1 MNRILQGK
9 VGMTKRTAES
19 KELSLLES
27 VYQYVKFAGRLQEDC
42 IFQGGNN
49 SAHLPKKHNNFAVIN
64 LINLR
69 KIGTNEQV
77 YTDNSVIVTSTMQA
91 GVQVDMYGN
100 SLELARQN
108 IEPVHN
114 LFHDVIACDFFAPHG
129 FTPLYA
135 DDLQV
140 MLISDESKQ
149 YVPRILTTLYFNYKN
164 TVELPYQTFS
174 AVTPNIMNVDV
185 KFPPK

>member
-1 MNRILQGK
+1 
-9 VGMTKRTAES
+9 MTKRTAES

-49 SAHLPKKHNNFAVIN
+49 SARLPKKHNNFAVIN

-69 KIGTNEQV
+69 QIGTNEQI
-77 YTDNSVIVTSTMQA
+77 YTDNSVIITSTMQA

-114 LFHDVIACDFFAPHG
+114 LFHDVIACDFFAPYG